1 MNLRLKDLLEPPE
14 GANPA
19 WFQRRGR
26 SFERVL
32 KHIFESESMAPRA
45 SMRPSGEEIDGSF
58 AMGDHFFC

>member
-32 KHIFESESMAPRA
+32 KHIVDLHPNLTR
-45 SMRPSGEEIDGSF
+45 DL
-58 AMGDHFFC
+58 H